1 MCLPNTV
8 AVLLSELYQSYRP
21 RGYTSPKGKK
31 FQEIY
36 SKFRSKCARGIWTLV
51 LLMFLRVSYNPWLI
65 TDCTTVTDDGLVSK
79 ISFGRCVNTFCRV
92 GTGMEMC
99 SVLMITSI
107 FFFSYLE

>member
-1 MCLPNTV
+1 MCLPN
-8 AVLLSELYQSYRP
+8 AVTILLYVLIIYRP

-65 TDCTTVTDDGLVSK
+65 TDCTKVNDDGLVSA
-79 ISFGRCVNTFCRV
+79 INELSYYINT
-92 GTGMEMC
+92 
-99 SVLMITSI
+99 
-107 FFFSYLE
+107 YLL

>member
-1 MCLPNTV
+1 MMMITCVYLMQWQYCYI
-8 AVLLSELYQSYRP
+8 LIIYRP

-65 TDCTTVTDDGLVSK
+65 TDCTKVNDDGLVSAINEFK
-79 ISFGRCVNTFCRV
+79 
-92 GTGMEMC
+92 
-99 SVLMITSI
+99 L
-107 FFFSYLE
+107 LH